1 MNEMLKQK
9 FIGGFIFAMFI
20 PLILTAQDKQGK
32 MANYDYPWKKH
43 RLMVKLNPD
52 WKVAKVTPEKMV
64 ASSKDLNLEL
74 TPWTQGGASS
84 KAITQGAIKSMK
96 GIGKGVI
103 LNEQNRGEK
112 RGFSQHLVFTQYK
125 GKDTQYFVL
134 VGLKDP
140 RSSKRILAKFHWKG
154 NKGISAKMQKV
165 YAILDGFE
173 KLSK

>member
-1 MNEMLKQK
+1 MLKQK
-9 FIGGFIFAMFI
+9 LIKGLIFAMFI
-20 PLILTAQDKQGK
+20 PLVLTAQDKQ
-32 MANYDYPWKKH
+32 ANITNYNYPWKKH

-64 ASSKDLNLEL
+64 ASSNDLNLEL
-74 TPWTQGGASS
+74 TPWTQGGSDP
-84 KAITQGAIKSMK
+84 KAITQGAIKAMK
-96 GIGKGVI
+96 GIGKGIV

-134 VGLKDP
+134 VGLKDT

-154 NKGISAKMQKV
+154 NKGISAKMKKV
-165 YAILDGFE
+165 YAIVDGFE
-173 KLSK
+173 RLSK

>member
-1 MNEMLKQK
+1 MLKQK
-9 FIGGFIFAMFI
+9 LIRGLILAMFI
-20 PLILTAQDKQGK
+20 PLALTAQDKQGNIT
-32 MANYDYPWKKH
+32 NYNYPWKKH

-52 WKVAKVTPEKMV
+52 WKVAKVTPEKIL
-64 ASSKDLNLEL
+64 ASSNDLKLEL
-74 TPWTQGGASS
+74 VPWTQGGSDP

-96 GIGKGVI
+96 GIGKGIV

-134 VGLKDP
+134 VGLKDTQ
-140 RSSKRILAKFHWKG
+140 SSKRILAKFHWKG
-154 NKGISAKMQKV
+154 NKGISAKMKKV
-165 YAILDGFE
+165 YAIVDGFE